1 MFLRLYYLYLLKF
14 KINEIVED
22 LILHKL
28 KEYKYKANKYR
39 FILQFNEEIT
49 LFTNTFD
56 KVYDIY
62 NK

>member
-1 MFLRLYYLYLLKF
+1 MK
-14 KINEIVED
+14 IVED
-22 LILHKL
+22 LILDKL
-28 KEYKYKANKYR
+28 KEYKDKANKDR

-49 LFTNTFD
+49 LFTNIFD